1 MKDVSNKGSLI
12 RITLLLLFFRMFS
25 EVLDAQQVIDK
36 VVAVVGGEAIFLS
49 ELQNEAQLYAVQNQV
64 DPKTP
69 DLQKKVLDAMINDR
83 LILAKAIEDSVTV
96 TDEEVQQQLDD
107 RIKEIIQQY
116 GSEARVEELYGM
128 PVSRMKRE
136 FRETMKKQLLKT
148 KLQRLKF
155 GDITVGRRGVEEFFE
170 NYRDSLPPVSEE
182 VEVSH
187 IYMAPKVSAEVKRV
201 TYQKAKTILDSIRA
215 GGDFVTFAKR
225 YSEDPGS
232 SIHGGDLGWARRGD
246 FVKEFEEATF
256 ALKPGQLSDVVET
269 TLGYHIIQLL
279 DRRGEA
285 VHPRQI
291 LIKLERSQAD
301 DDSTIVFLKKL
312 RVRAQAG
319 ESFSDLAKKYSEDE
333 ESSSLGGDLGMLSVD
348 QLQPDFLSTLK
359 ILSAGEISDPA
370 KVTLSKGYGF
380 HIVLLRK
387 RTPAHKLSLTEDWKR
402 IEQYAIASKRNKE
415 YAQWLDELRHSI
427 YWEERM

>member
-1 MKDVSNKGSLI
+1 MKDGSNKTRI
-12 RITLLLLFFRMFS
+12 IWITLLLGVSMMCGETLNS
-25 EVLDAQQVIDK
+25 QQVVDK

-49 ELQNEAQLYAVQNQV
+49 ELQNETQLYVVQNQA

-69 DLQKKVLDAMINDR
+69 DLQKTVLEAMISDR

-96 TDEEVQQQLDD
+96 TDDEVQQQLND

-128 PVSRMKRE
+128 SINRMKRE
-136 FRETMKKQLLKT
+136 FRETMKKQLLKS

-155 GDITVGRRGVEEFFE
+155 GDIAVSRREVEEFFE
-170 NYRDSLPPVSEE
+170 NYRDSLPPVPEE

-187 IYMAPKVSAEVKRV
+187 IYIAPKVSVGVKQAA
-201 TYQKAKTILDSIRA
+201 YQKAKTILDSIKA
-215 GGDFVTFAKR
+215 GGDFATFAKR
-225 YSEDPGS
+225 YSEDAGS
-232 SIHGGDLGWARRGD
+232 AVHGGDLSWARRGD

-256 ALKPGQLSDVVET
+256 ALKPGQLSDVVST
-269 TLGYHIIQLL
+269 ALGYHIIQLL

-301 DDSTIVFLKKL
+301 DDSTIVFLKELKT
-312 RVRAQAG
+312 RAQAG
-319 ESFSDLAKKYSEDE
+319 ESFTDLAKKYSEDD
-333 ESSSLGGDLGMLSVD
+333 ESSILGGDLGTLSVE
-348 QLQPDFLSTLK
+348 QLQPDFLSTVK
-359 ILSAGEISDPA
+359 ALSPGEISNPS

-387 RTPAHKLSLTEDWKR
+387 RIPAHKLNLSEDWKR
-402 IEQYAIASKRNKE
+402 IEQYATSFKRNKQ
-415 YAQWLDELRHSI
+415 YTAWLDELRHSI
-427 YWEERM
+427 YWEERL

>member
-1 MKDVSNKGSLI
+1 MKDVSNKARFI
-12 RITLLLLFFRMFS
+12 QITLLLVFS
-25 EVLDAQQVIDK
+25 MMCKGSLDGQQVIDK

-49 ELQNEAQLYAVQNQV
+49 ELQNETQLYALQNQV
-64 DPKTP
+64 DPKVP

-83 LILAKAIEDSVTV
+83 LILTKAIEDSVTV
-96 TDEEVQQQLDD
+96 TDDEVQQQLND

-128 PVSRMKRE
+128 PISRMKRE
-136 FRETMKKQLLKT
+136 FRETMKNQLLKS

-155 GDITVGRRGVEEFFE
+155 GDITVSRREVEEFFG
-170 NYRDSLPPVSEE
+170 NYRDSLPTVPEE

-187 IYMAPKVSAEVKRV
+187 TYMAPKVSVGVKQAA
-201 TYQKAKTILDSIRA
+201 YQKAKTILDSIKA
-215 GGDFVTFAKR
+215 GRDFATFAKR
-225 YSEDPGS
+225 YSEDAGS
-232 SIHGGDLGWARRGD
+232 AVHGGDLGWARRGD

-291 LIKLERSQAD
+291 LIKLERSQGD
-301 DDSTIVFLKKL
+301 DDSTIAFLKK
-312 RVRAQAG
+312 VKARAQGG
-319 ESFSDLAKKYSEDE
+319 ESFADLATKYSEDD
-333 ESSSLGGDLGMLSVD
+333 ESSSLGGDLGTLSVD
-348 QLQPDFLSTLK
+348 QLQPDFLSTVK
-359 ILSAGEISDPA
+359 ALSPGEISDPS

-380 HIVLLRK
+380 HIVLLRR
-387 RTPAHKLSLTEDWKR
+387 RTPPHKLSLSEDWKR
-402 IEQYAIASKRNKE
+402 IEQYAISFKRNKE
-415 YAQWLDELRHSI
+415 YAVWLDELRHSI
-427 YWEERM
+427 YWEARL

>member
-1 MKDVSNKGSLI
+1 
-12 RITLLLLFFRMFS
+12 
-25 EVLDAQQVIDK
+25 
-36 VVAVVGGEAIFLS
+36 
-49 ELQNEAQLYAVQNQV
+49 
-64 DPKTP
+64 
-69 DLQKKVLDAMINDR
+69 
-83 LILAKAIEDSVTV
+83 
-96 TDEEVQQQLDD
+96 
-107 RIKEIIQQY
+107 
-116 GSEARVEELYGM
+116 
-128 PVSRMKRE
+128 
-136 FRETMKKQLLKT
+136 
-148 KLQRLKF
+148 
-155 GDITVGRRGVEEFFE
+155 
-170 NYRDSLPPVSEE
+170 
-182 VEVSH
+182 
-187 IYMAPKVSAEVKRV
+187 MAPKVSAEVKRV

>member
-1 MKDVSNKGSLI
+1 MKDTASKARFI
-12 RITLLLLFFRMFS
+12 RITLLLVFCMMCNETLN
-25 EVLDAQQVIDK
+25 AQQVIDK

-49 ELQNEAQLYAVQNQV
+49 ELQNETQMYALQNQV

-96 TDEEVQQQLDD
+96 TDDEVQQQLND

-128 PVSRMKRE
+128 PISRMKRE
-136 FRETMKKQLLKT
+136 FRETMKNQLLKT

-155 GDITVGRRGVEEFFE
+155 GDITVSRPEVEEFFE
-170 NYRDSLPPVSEE
+170 QYRDSLPSVPEE

-187 IYMAPKVSAEVKRV
+187 IYMAPKVSAGVKQAA
-201 TYQKAKTILDSIRA
+201 YQKAKTILDSIKA
-215 GGDFVTFAKR
+215 GGDFATFAKR

-232 SIHGGDLGWARRGD
+232 SAHGGDLGWARRGD

-269 TLGYHIIQLL
+269 ALGYHIIQLL

-301 DDSTIVFLKKL
+301 DDSTIAILKQLK
-312 RVRAQAG
+312 VRAQGG
-319 ESFSDLAKKYSEDE
+319 ESFADLAKKYSEDD
-333 ESSSLGGDLGMLSVD
+333 ESSSLGGDLGTLSVD
-348 QLQPDFLSTLK
+348 QLQPDFLSTVK
-359 ILSAGEISDPA
+359 ALSAGEISDPS

-387 RTPAHKLSLTEDWKR
+387 RTLPHKLSLSEDWKR
-402 IEQYAIASKRNKE
+402 IEQYASSFKRNKE
-415 YAQWLDELRHSI
+415 YTAWLDELRHSI
-427 YWEERM
+427 YWEERL